1 MQPNRAPRQDDPA
14 PVAELLVVRA
24 REGDTRAFEELYRS
38 HHRRIYALALRMAG
52 DAARAEEVTQEA
64 FVRAWESLP
73 GFRGE
78 SSFGTWL
85 HGLAVHVA
93 LRHERTERRREAR
106 IEAADDLSGYAA
118 EVRRAMP
125 ETSIGLERAV
135 AALPDG
141 ARRVLV
147 LHDVQGYRYEEVARL
162 LGIAVGT
169 VKAQL
174 HRARK
179 LVMEAVGR

>member
-1 MQPNRAPRQDDPA
+1 MQPDRAPRQDTPA
-14 PVAELLVVRA
+14 PVAEILVVRA
-24 REGDTRAFEELYRS
+24 REGDTRAFEELYRA
-38 HHRRIYALALRMAG
+38 HHRRIYALALRMTG
-52 DAARAEEVTQEA
+52 DVAQAEEVTQEA
-64 FVRAWESLP
+64 FVKAWESLP

-93 LRHERTERRREAR
+93 LRHERTERRKEAR
-106 IEAADDLSGYAA
+106 IEAADDLSAYAA
-118 EVRRAMP
+118 EVRRALP
-125 ETSIGLERAV
+125 ETSIALERAV

-147 LHDVQGYRYEEVARL
+147 LHDVEGYRYEEIARL

-179 LVMEAVGR
+179 LVMETLGR

>member
-1 MQPNRAPRQDDPA
+1 
-14 PVAELLVVRA
+14 
-24 REGDTRAFEELYRS
+24 
-38 HHRRIYALALRMAG
+38 
-52 DAARAEEVTQEA
+52 
-64 FVRAWESLP
+64 
-73 GFRGE
+73 
-78 SSFGTWL
+78 
-85 HGLAVHVA
+85 
-93 LRHERTERRREAR
+93 ERRREAR

-147 LHDVQGYRYEEVARL
+147 LHDIQGYRYEEVARL

>member
-1 MQPNRAPRQDDPA
+1 MRGSGLCCASRTYGRSETLPSHA
-14 PVAELLVVRA
+14 VRSEA
-24 REGDTRAFEELYRS
+24 AISSSVPPSGAVCG
-38 HHRRIYALALRMAG
+38 IYARNDINRGVYKAPANEVGETAL
-52 DAARAEEVTQEA
+52 
-64 FVRAWESLP
+64 
-73 GFRGE
+73 
-78 SSFGTWL
+78 
-85 HGLAVHVA
+85 
-93 LRHERTERRREAR
+93 
-106 IEAADDLSGYAA
+106 
-118 EVRRAMP
+118 
-125 ETSIGLERAV
+125 GLEKAV

-147 LHDVQGYRYEEVARL
+147 LHDVVGYRYEEVARL

>member
-1 MQPNRAPRQDDPA
+1 MRPDRAPEDVPAA
-14 PVAELLVVRA
+14 PVAEILVVRA
-24 REGDTRAFEELYRS
+24 REGDLRAFEELYRA
-38 HHRRIYALALRMAG
+38 HHRRIYALALRMTG
-52 DAARAEEVTQEA
+52 DACRAEEVTQEA
-64 FVRAWESLP
+64 FVKAWESLP

-85 HGLAVHVA
+85 HGLTVHVA
-93 LRHERTERRREAR
+93 LRHARTERRREAR
-106 IEAADDLSGYAA
+106 IEAAGDLSAYAA
-118 EVRRAMP
+118 EARRALP
-125 ETSIGLERAV
+125 ETSIALERAV

-147 LHDVQGYRYEEVARL
+147 LHDIEGYRHEEIARQ

-179 LVMEAVGR
+179 LVMEALER

>member
-1 MQPNRAPRQDDPA
+1 MEPDRAPRQSTHT
-14 PVAELLVVRA
+14 PVTEILVVRA
-24 REGDTRAFEELYRS
+24 RAGDARAFEELYRV
-38 HHRRIYALALRMAG
+38 HHRRIYALALRMTG
-52 DAARAEEVTQEA
+52 DVARAEEITQEA
-64 FVRAWESLP
+64 FVQAWESLP

-78 SSFGTWL
+78 SAFGTWL

-93 LRHERTERRREAR
+93 LRHERTERRKEAR
-106 IEAADDLSGYAA
+106 IEASGDLSAYAA
-118 EVRRAMP
+118 EIRRALP
-125 ETSIGLERAV
+125 ETSIALERAV

-147 LHDVQGYRYEEVARL
+147 LHDVVGYRYEEIARL

-179 LVMEAVGR
+179 LVMETLGR